1 MWLFLFSHFLV
12 WFGLGLRFF
21 CFNVFFLHS
30 NFLFSVEAQKKKRED
45 AIKQKKVDDEHA
57 LQVAKEGMV
66 GTEGLYDLKQEEA
79 AQKIENKFRQK
90 KAKKRVQELREKKAQ
105 TDAAIKLEA
114 VARGKRDRKKVEQM
128 KKEKQESEEAAA
140 AAAAAADNETEE
152 EEEEE
157 ENETEE
163 EENEEEDNE

>member
-1 MWLFLFSHFLV
+1 M
-12 WFGLGLRFF
+12 
-21 CFNVFFLHS
+21 
-30 NFLFSVEAQKKKRED
+30 EAQKKKRED

-90 KAKKRVQELREKKAQ
+90 KAKKKVQEMREKKAQ

>member
-1 MWLFLFSHFLV
+1 M
-12 WFGLGLRFF
+12 
-21 CFNVFFLHS
+21 
-30 NFLFSVEAQKKKRED
+30 EAQKKKRED

-140 AAAAAADNETEE
+140 AAAAAAADNETE

>member
-1 MWLFLFSHFLV
+1 M
-12 WFGLGLRFF
+12 
-21 CFNVFFLHS
+21 
-30 NFLFSVEAQKKKRED
+30 EAQKKKRED
-45 AIKQKKVDDEHA
+45 DIKQKKVDDEHA

-90 KAKKRVQELREKKAQ
+90 KAKKRVQEMREKKAQ

>member
-1 MWLFLFSHFLV
+1 MWLFLFSHFFGLV
-12 WFGLGLRFF
+12 WFGVALF

-140 AAAAAADNETEE
+140 AAAAADNETE

>member
-1 MWLFLFSHFLV
+1 MWLFCFHIFLV
-12 WFGLGLRFF
+12 WFGVALF

-30 NFLFSVEAQKKKRED
+30 NFLFSVEAQKKKREED
-45 AIKQKKVDDEHA
+45 IKQKKVDDEHA

-90 KAKKRVQELREKKAQ
+90 KAKKRVQEMREKKAQ

-140 AAAAAADNETEE
+140 AAAADNETE

>member
-1 MWLFLFSHFLV
+1 MV
-12 WFGLGLRFF
+12 WFGLRFF
-21 CFNVFFLHS
+21 VFNVFCLHS

-90 KAKKRVQELREKKAQ
+90 KAKKRVQEMREKKAQ